1 MSKQNWSHNEVE
13 VLARELMS
21 AYETGQMVAI
31 PGSARPGFD
40 LNTAYEVETLLKQ
53 FREAAGHKAVGR
65 KVGYANKAMW
75 RVLKLETL
83 VWAHMYDDT
92 VHYADN
98 NFATLAIANPRSLKI
113 EPEIVFGLKQ
123 PLTGPSSDA
132 ASALASVDWL
142 ALGFEIID
150 CPFPEWKF
158 QPSDFVASFGL
169 HAALVVGQKVP
180 VRPDTMV
187 NLLDQLSVFKLR
199 ISRGGDLVQEGSDK
213 ISASDTGLIEKAS
226 GKNSASSA
234 EFLEE
239 ASARDAVKGS
249 EFVGQGSNNI
259 STRRSEFVEQ
269 GSGRVSVRGGEFVE
283 EGSGK
288 NSLRSPVLCLAELSA
303 AITRRFP
310 SYPLSAGEI
319 VSTGTLTAGHPTT
332 SGDIWIA
339 EVEGIPLPPLTL
351 RLI

>member
-1 MSKQNWSHNEVE
+1 MSNESWSHNEVE
-13 VLARELMS
+13 ALARELMS
-21 AYETGQMVAI
+21 AYETGQIIAV
-31 PGSARPGFD
+31 PPSARPGFD

-53 FREAAGHKAVGR
+53 FREAAGHKAIGR

-83 VWAHMYDDT
+83 VWANMYDDT

-98 NFATLAIANPRSLKI
+98 NFATLTIANPRSLKI

-123 PLTGPSSDA
+123 PLTGASSDA

-169 HAALVVGQKVP
+169 HAALAVGQKVP
-180 VRPDTMV
+180 VRLDNMV

-199 ISRGGDLVQEGSDK
+199 ISKGGKLPERGLSK
-213 ISASDTGLIEKAS
+213 
-226 GKNSASSA
+226 
-234 EFLEE
+234 
-239 ASARDAVKGS
+239 
-249 EFVGQGSNNI
+249 
-259 STRRSEFVEQ
+259 
-269 GSGRVSVRGGEFVE
+269 VSVRGGDFVE

-288 NSLRSPVLCLAELSA
+288 NSLKSPALCLAELSA

-310 SYPLSAGEI
+310 SHPLSTTEI
-319 VSTGTLTAGHPTT
+319 VSSGTLTAGHLTCK
-332 SGDIWIA
+332 GDLWTA
-339 EVEGIPLPPLTL
+339 EVEGLRLPPLTL
-351 RLI
+351 RLT